1 MTQRGDSG
9 PDALTGL
16 DRVWAVPD
24 AQVASGR
31 IPGYVAA
38 VRVAGQV
45 AVRAGGRMAVGAE
58 SAPMREDTLF
68 RIASVTKPIGGALAL
83 SLVQD
88 GVLTLDD
95 PVARWLLELASP
107 RVLASPSAPLG
118 HTTDA
123 ARPITVR

>member
-1 MTQRGDSG
+1 MTQRGGSG

-16 DRVWAVPD
+16 DRVWPVPD

-38 VRVAGQV
+38 VRVGGQV

-68 RIASVTKPIGGALAL
+68 RIASVTKPIGGAL
-83 SLVQD
+83 
-88 GVLTLDD
+88 
-95 PVARWLLELASP
+95 PARAPHPAQHLEGLIRLATQ
-107 RVLASPSAPLG
+107 LQAPPAR
-118 HTTDA
+118 A
-123 ARPITVR
+123 AVRG